1 MRGSHDR
8 SKYFFLNSNATNGDH
23 YLGSFYWTVATITAA
38 GSVGSVKPQNEAEV
52 LWTSFLMLLNM
63 TLFRWVVGEASSIIM
78 IADEQVVQARQ
89 QLEQVTSFLRNKRF
103 SPALPFHFFPFPFL
117 PVAEFN

>member
-1 MRGSHDR
+1 VNFFLCIILDVAGSHDR
-8 SKYFFLNSNATNGDH
+8 SKYFFTNSNATNADH

-38 GSVGSVKPQNEAEV
+38 GSVGDVKPQNEAEV
-52 LWTSFLMLLNM
+52 LWTTVLLLLNM

-103 SPALPFHFFPFPFL
+103 SPALKY
-117 PVAEFN
+117 

>member
-1 MRGSHDR
+1 MCLLGIIAGVPGSHDR
-8 SKYFFLNSNATNGDH
+8 SKYFFTNSNATNSDH

-38 GSVGSVKPQNEAEV
+38 GSVGNVKPQNEIELV
-52 LWTSFLMLLNM
+52 WTSFLMLLNM

-89 QLEQVTSFLRNKRF
+89 HLEQVTNFLGNKRF
-103 SPALPFHFFPFPFL
+103 SPALC
-117 PVAEFN
+117 